1 MSSTETQVE
10 FTITEAAVGQVR
22 EIMSQQ
28 EIGAG
33 EQNLRVFVEGGGCC
47 GGVGFGLA
55 FDTAQE
61 GDVRLER
68 SGLSVVIDPM
78 SLPYVNGVT
87 IDFVN
92 TPEVQGFKVSAPP
105 MPKSGGGCC
114 SSSAEESSGGG
125 GCGSGGGG
133 GGCGCGT
140 GKGSGSC
147 GSGGGA
153 SHEHSHGGGHGHEH
167 GGHGHGGGGGGGHGG
182 GGGGCCS

>member
-28 EIGAG
+28 QVGAD
-33 EQNLRVFVEGGGCC
+33 ERNLRVFVEGGGCC

-55 FDTAQE
+55 FDAAQD

-78 SLPYVNGVT
+78 SLPFVNGVT

-105 MPKSGGGCC
+105 MPKGAQGGGCC
-114 SSSAEESSGGG
+114 GSSAEASSGG

-133 GGCGCGT
+133 GGGGCGCGT
-140 GKGSGSC
+140 GQGTGAC
-147 GSGGGA
+147 GSGAA
-153 SHEHSHGGGHGHEH
+153 S
-167 GGHGHGGGGGGGHGG
+167 GHGHGGHAHGAKSH
-182 GGGGCCS
+182 GGGGCCG

>member
-22 EIMSQQ
+22 EIMAQQ
-28 EIGAG
+28 DVGAD
-33 EQNLRVFVEGGGCC
+33 ERNLRVFVEGGGCC

-55 FDTAQE
+55 FDAAQD

-114 SSSAEESSGGG
+114 GSSAEGSSGG

-133 GGCGCGT
+133 GGGGCGCGT
-140 GKGSGSC
+140 GQGTGAC
-147 GSGGGA
+147 GSGA
-153 SHEHSHGGGHGHEH
+153 SSQEHGHSHGHAHGAKSQGGS
-167 GGHGHGGGGGGGHGG
+167 
-182 GGGGCCS
+182 CCG